1 MISRRRSGGLVV
13 LAAVAVAFAAVGC
26 GKHAATVSGGVTLG
40 GKPLSSGVVTFNPVT
55 AGASA
60 YAAIAGGR
68 YALKTG
74 AEAGLEPGE
83 YVVTVAAN
91 ATAEEAASMGIK
103 VGREGIM
110 PLLTPRKYADITTSP
125 LKVTVKPGGQEIE
138 LTLEPDSRS
147 PR

>member
-1 MISRRRSGGLVV
+1 MISRRWSGGLVV
-13 LAAVAVAFAAVGC
+13 LATVAFAAAGC

-68 YALKTG
+68 YALQTG

-91 ATAEEAASMGIK
+91 ATAAEAASMGIK

-110 PLLTPRKYADITTSP
+110 PLLTPQKYADITTSP
-125 LKVTVKPGGQEIE
+125 LKVTVKPGSQEID
-138 LTLEPDSRS
+138 LTLDPDSRS